1 MRLVVS
7 LLVLAALLWSGYWAL
22 GARALETGLAAW
34 IAERRQ
40 EGWAADYATL
50 DVTGFPARFD
60 TTITALTLADPET
73 GLAWSVPEFRF
84 EARSHRPND
93 ITAIWPP
100 TQQISTPR
108 EKIAVGAGQ
117 MSGNLTFRPG
127 PALEVARADYT
138 LEGFSLASTEGWSA
152 GVARAT
158 LRGAAVE
165 DRTHSHRIR
174 FDAADMRLPA
184 RLVALLDRAGV
195 LPDLF
200 ERLTVEAVVGFDA
213 PWDRRAIEDRR
224 PQITRI
230 ELGLLDATWGRLA
243 LQAAGAL
250 DVAEGR
256 PEGTLTVRATNW
268 REMIAIARASG
279 QLPEGLADRLEDA
292 LGVLAGLSGRPE
304 TLDVPLRFA
313 LGRTWLGPVPLGP
326 APDFTIR

>member
-1 MRLVVS
+1 MRLLVK
-7 LLVLAALLWSGYWAL
+7 LLILAALLWSGYWAL
-22 GARALETGLAAW
+22 AARGLERGLADWVA
-34 IAERRQ
+34 ARRA

-50 DVTGFPARFD
+50 GVTGFPTRFD

-73 GLAWSVPEFRF
+73 GLAWSAPEFRF
-84 EARSHRPND
+84 EAQSHRPHD
-93 ITAIWPP
+93 ITAIWPAA
-100 TQQISTPR
+100 QQIATPR

-138 LEGFSLASTEGWSA
+138 LEEFSLISTAGWRV
-152 GVARAT
+152 GIARAT
-158 LRGAAVE
+158 LEGAAVE
-165 DRTHSHRIR
+165 GRAHAHRIR

-200 ERLTVEAVVGFDA
+200 ERLTVEAVLGFDA

-224 PQITRI
+224 PQVTRI

-243 LQAAGAL
+243 LQAAGDL
-250 DVAEGR
+250 QVADGR
-256 PEGTLTVRATNW
+256 PAGTLTVRATNW

-313 LGRTWLGPVPLGP
+313 LGKTWLGPVPLGP
-326 APDFTIR
+326 APDLTLR